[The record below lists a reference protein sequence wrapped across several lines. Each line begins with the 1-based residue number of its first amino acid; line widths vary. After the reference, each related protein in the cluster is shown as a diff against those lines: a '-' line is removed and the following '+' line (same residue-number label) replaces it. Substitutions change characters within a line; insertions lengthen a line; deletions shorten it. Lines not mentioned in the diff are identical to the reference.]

1 MVTHVAKYGCSGSWG
16 GLWPERWEKEE
27 DGLMWEK
34 EEGRG
39 G

>member
-1 MVTHVAKYGCSGSWG
+1 MGMHVAEYGCSGSWG
-16 GLWPERWEKEE
+16 ASGLK

-34 EEGRG
+34 EEGWG